1 MELMKLEIVTPNG
14 VIFDAEVKQVTLP
27 GSEGEFGVLANH
39 ATLVSLLDTGVI
51 VIDKADG
58 SEVAVAINSGYV
70 KVDEEKTTCIVDG
83 AVALSGGSRVRY
95 KPIDAGGPVTNTLS
109 ADNWPCTI
117 DLACRNCSASPMALT
132 RAVRCFMTSPSM
144 RPSKVAAGVLSRGEK
159 GKTWR

>member
-83 AVALSGGSRVRY
+83 AVALSG
-95 KPIDAGGPVTNTLS
+95 
-109 ADNWPCTI
+109 ADS
-117 DLACRNCSASPMALT
+117 DLAKALEAAKELLKSAESSSTAIAA
-132 RAVRCFMTSPSM
+132 AV
-144 RPSKVAAGVLSRGEK
+144 SKVEHI
-159 GKTWR
+159 GKSL

>member
-83 AVALSGGSRVRY
+83 AVALSG
-95 KPIDAGGPVTNTLS
+95 
-109 ADNWPCTI
+109 ADS
-117 DLACRNCSASPMALT
+117 DLAQALEAAKELLKST
-132 RAVRCFMTSPSM
+132 ESSSTAIAAAV
-144 RPSKVAAGVLSRGEK
+144 SKVEQI
-159 GKTWR
+159 GKSF

>member
-58 SEVAVAINSGYV
+58 SEVAVAINSGDV

-83 AVALSGGSRVRY
+83 AVALSGEDS
-95 KPIDAGGPVTNTLS
+95 
-109 ADNWPCTI
+109 
-117 DLACRNCSASPMALT
+117 DLAQALEAAKELLKST
-132 RAVRCFMTSPSM
+132 ESSNTAIAAAV
-144 RPSKVAAGVLSRGEK
+144 SKVEQI
-159 GKTWR
+159 GKSF

>member
-27 GSEGEFGVLANH
+27 GSEGEFGVLAHH

-83 AVALSGGSRVRY
+83 AVALSGDDS
-95 KPIDAGGPVTNTLS
+95 
-109 ADNWPCTI
+109 
-117 DLACRNCSASPMALT
+117 DLARALEEAKKLLKSTEASNVAIAA
-132 RAVRCFMTSPSM
+132 AV
-144 RPSKVAAGVLSRGEK
+144 SKVEQI
-159 GKTWR
+159 GKSF